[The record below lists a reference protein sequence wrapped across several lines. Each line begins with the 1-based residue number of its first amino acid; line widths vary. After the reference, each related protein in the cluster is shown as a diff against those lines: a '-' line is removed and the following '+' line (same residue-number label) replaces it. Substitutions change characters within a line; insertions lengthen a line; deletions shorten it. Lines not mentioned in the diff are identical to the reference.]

1 MFDKNKIGYSFPPFT
16 IEIERGKFHE
26 LALAI
31 GDHNPIYHSRAAAQ
45 AAGYKDIPLPPTA
58 PTMFNFWGN
67 LHFAEQ
73 LASVGINVM
82 RILHSEERYEYVAP
96 VYPGDTLTGVTTV
109 VDGKSRQIK
118 DSSMD
123 ILTIEIRYGNQHN
136 QPVVIAR
143 TTLVVRE

>member
-1 MFDKNKIGYSFPPFT
+1 MFDKNKIGHSFPPFT
-16 IEIERGKFHE
+16 IEIERGKLHE

-45 AAGYKDIPLPPTA
+45 AAGYKDVPLPPTA

-67 LHFAEQ
+67 PHFVEQ

-96 VYPGDTLTGVTTV
+96 VYAGDTLTGVTTV
-109 VDGKSRQIK
+109 VDGKSRLIK

-123 ILTIEIRYGNQHN
+123 ILTIEMRYENQHN
-136 QPVVIAR
+136 QLVVIAR